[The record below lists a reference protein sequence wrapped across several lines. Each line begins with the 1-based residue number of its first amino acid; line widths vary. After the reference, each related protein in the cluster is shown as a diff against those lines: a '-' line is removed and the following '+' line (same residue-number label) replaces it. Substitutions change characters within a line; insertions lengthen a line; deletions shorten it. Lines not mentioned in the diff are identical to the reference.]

1 MAQEAPVPRQ
11 RPPRRLATIVTAL
24 LAGVAGGLMAPLIMP
39 RLQRNIR
46 PAAKSIFKTGIA
58 IYERGRERAAE
69 LGEIASD
76 ILAEARAEY
85 EAEQELPD
93 AAAGGSVAANEVV
106 RLRNRRTKEAAAPNA

>member
-1 MAQEAPVPRQ
+1 MAQEEPVPHP
-11 RPPRRLATIVTAL
+11 RPPRRLGTIVTAL

-46 PAAKSIFKTGIA
+46 PATKGIFKTGIA

-69 LGEIASD
+69 LGEIAGD
-76 ILAEARAEY
+76 IMAEARAEY

-93 AAAGGSVAANEVV
+93 AATGDPVASNEVV
-106 RLRNRRTKEAAAPNA
+106 RLRNRRGKETGAPNV